1 MVRPT
6 GWVRRLATVHVVV
19 FLLLTTLTSG
29 CGPGRGGGRRRG
41 SRKTTPLVFKQHV
54 PNVSENTLGASG
66 LCEGRIARDD
76 PRFKELVV
84 NYSPDIVFKDEE
96 GTGADRLMTQVRRL
110 YRNHASACVYI
121 CVHLCVRLCAYVCIF
136 LCICVCARAAVCKFI
151 CVCIIY
157 IIYIYI

>member
-19 FLLLTTLTSG
+19 FLLLTTLASG

-66 LCEGRIARDD
+66 LCEGRISRDD

-110 YRNHASACVYI
+110 YRYHASVCVCVY
-121 CVHLCVRLCAYVCIF
+121 LCVRLCAY
-136 LCICVCARAAVCKFI
+136 LCICVCI
-151 CVCIIY
+151 CVSASRCV
-157 IIYIYI
+157 